1 LDAEAERMK
10 TIRLIGV
17 WVCLLLG
24 LAIANLAL
32 RTPPPLAA
40 NAPADQF
47 SAGRA
52 MVDVRAIGQK
62 AHPIGSSEIVRVRD
76 HLMGRLNGLG
86 LEVFVRPG
94 EGVRAADT
102 WSPRSVGVGAVQNLI
117 ATLPG
122 TDQDAP
128 AVLVMS
134 HYDTVHNSPGAADD
148 TAGVAAALEIAR
160 ALKAGPP
167 PARDVIFLFTDGEE
181 PGLLGAEAFFSRDP
195 LRQHVGVVINMETR
209 GDAGRA
215 AMFQTGPGS
224 GDLIRLYAGAARQ
237 PTANS
242 VAAAVY
248 QRMPNDTDFTHAL
261 RQGLP
266 GLNFAFIDDQ
276 LAYHTPLATPEHLNQ
291 GSLQNLGDQALPVVR
306 ALATSAALPARSPDL
321 IYSDVLALGVVAYPV
336 EIGWAILGLAG
347 LLIVFTG
354 VRAWRGKAVTL
365 VEILRGIAGFLL
377 LAASAVLALHL
388 AGRLIG
394 VTDHQRF
401 YAVLGQFD
409 ALLLGAG
416 ILLIGV
422 CLTVLVLQARGKG
435 RILLS
440 LLALGAG
447 GLCCLRGLDTIGLG
461 LAGGVIVLAWLSLG
475 RGVGVFG
482 AWLGALLVVLGL
494 AVTAQVMMPGVS
506 VMLAWPLLAA
516 SLAAALVMAVGGTRD
531 RRVAWALTLAVC
543 VVAIAVAAQL
553 SAWGALF
560 FAGVGLD
567 EPAVLAVFAI
577 LAAPAL
583 LPLAF
588 DFAAYRWAPVFAAV
602 AGAAGVGLLLYAG
615 LAEGGPTRPR
625 LAEASHLAD
634 LSTGTA
640 WRVSPQPRLDPWS
653 RVVLSDAG
661 NTPVQKAYPPLYRQ
675 PVWMAPTA
683 VLPVERPVLT
693 IDRAGDRLLIRA
705 VPTAGAEVL
714 TLRLRPSLALGEPR
728 LNGRPL
734 ALPTQAGAW
743 SSLSYHAPDPNG
755 VTLSFTAKAA
765 GKVEVAVVEI
775 HDGWPRGAAAIPAK
789 PAELMATGYSDK
801 TIVLDRGAL
810 NWPAFAPGEGA
821 P

>member
-1 LDAEAERMK
+1 MK
-10 TIRLIGV
+10 TVRLLGV

-32 RTPPPLAA
+32 RTPPPLPA

-52 MVDVRAIGQK
+52 MVDVRAIGRK
-62 AHPIGSSEIVRVRD
+62 PHPIGSAEIVRVRD
-76 HLMGRLNGLG
+76 HLLSQVNGLG
-86 LEVFVRPG
+86 LEVLVRSG
-94 EGVRAADT
+94 EGVRDAAK
-102 WSPRSVGVGAVQNLI
+102 WSPRATAVGAVQNI
-117 ATLPG
+117 VAILPG
-122 TDQDAP
+122 TDRDAP

-148 TAGVAAALEIAR
+148 SAGVAAALEIAR
-160 ALKAGPP
+160 ALKAGPA

-181 PGLLGAEAFFSRDP
+181 PGLLGAEAFFARDP
-195 LRQHVGVVINMETR
+195 LRDHVGVVINMEAR

-215 AMFQTGPGS
+215 AMFQAGPDS
-224 GDLIRLYAGAARQ
+224 GDLIGVYARAAHQ

-242 VAAAVY
+242 LAAAVY

-261 RQGLP
+261 RKGLP

-276 LAYHTPLATPEHLNQ
+276 LAYHTPLSTPEHLNQ

-306 ALATSAALPARSPDL
+306 ALATGAALPAKSPDL
-321 IYSDVLALGVVAYPV
+321 IYSDVLALGLVAYPV
-336 EIGWAILGLAG
+336 NVGWAILAVAG

-354 VRAWRGKAVTL
+354 YRALRGKAVTF

-377 LAASAVLALHL
+377 LAAAAVLALHL

-394 VTDHQRF
+394 IGDQQRY
-401 YAVLGQFD
+401 YAVLGQFN
-409 ALLLGAG
+409 ALLPGAG

-422 CLTVLVLQARGKG
+422 CVSILILQARGTG
-435 RILLS
+435 IGDRIWLS
-440 LLALGAG
+440 VVAAALGGACSLVG
-447 GLCCLRGLDTIGLG
+447 GFDPVGLY

-475 RGVGVFG
+475 KGIGVFG
-482 AWLGALLVVLGL
+482 AWLGSLSVLLAL
-494 AVTAQVMMPGVS
+494 AVAAMILVPGGS

-516 SLAAALVMAVGGTRD
+516 SLVAALVMAVGGTRD
-531 RRVAWALTLAVC
+531 RRVAWALTLVVSLVAVA
-543 VVAIAVAAQL
+543 VVAQL
-553 SAWGALF
+553 GSWGAWT
-560 FAGVGLD
+560 FAGVGLQ

-588 DFAAYRWAPVFAAV
+588 DFAAYRWAPVFAGV
-602 AGAAGVGLLLYAG
+602 AAAAGVGLLLYAG

-640 WRVSPQPRLDPWS
+640 WRVSPLPRLDPWS
-653 RVVLSDAG
+653 RVVLSDND
-661 NTPVQKAYPPLYRQ
+661 NTPVLKAYPPLYRN

-693 IDRAGDRLLIRA
+693 INRAGDRLLIRA

-714 TLRLRPSLALGEPR
+714 TLRIRPSLELDGPR

-734 ALPTQAGAW
+734 VLPTQAGEW

-775 HDGWPRGAAAIPAK
+775 RDGWPRGSSAIPAK
-789 PAELMATGYSDK
+789 PEALMSTGYSDK

-810 NWPAFAPGEGA
+810 SWPAYVEGDGE
-821 P
+821 

>member
-1 LDAEAERMK
+1 MK
-10 TIRLIGV
+10 TVRLLGV

-62 AHPIGSSEIVRVRD
+62 PHPIGSAEIVRVRD
-76 HLMGRLNGLG
+76 HLLARVNGLG
-86 LEVFVRPG
+86 LEVLVRSG
-94 EGVRAADT
+94 EGVRDAAK
-102 WSPRSVGVGAVQNLI
+102 WSPRATAVGAVQNI
-117 ATLPG
+117 VATLPG
-122 TDQDAP
+122 IDRDAL

-148 TAGVAAALEIAR
+148 SAGVAAALEIAR
-160 ALKAGPP
+160 ALQAGPT

-181 PGLLGAEAFFSRDP
+181 PGLLGAEAFFTRDP
-195 LRQHVGVVINMETR
+195 LRDHVGVVINMEAR

-215 AMFQTGPGS
+215 AMFQTGPDS
-224 GDLIRLYAGAARQ
+224 GDLIGVYARAAHQ

-242 VAAAVY
+242 LAAAVY

-261 RQGLP
+261 RKGLP

-276 LAYHTPLATPEHLNQ
+276 LAYHTPLATPDHLNQ

-306 ALATSAALPARSPDL
+306 ALATGAALPAKSPDL
-321 IYSDVLALGVVAYPV
+321 IYSDVLALGLVAYPV
-336 EIGWAILGLAG
+336 NVGWAILAVAG

-354 VRAWRGKAVTL
+354 YRALRGKAVTL
-365 VEILRGIAGFLL
+365 MEILRGIAGFLL

-394 VTDHQRF
+394 IGDQQRY
-401 YAVLGQFD
+401 YAVLGQFN
-409 ALLLGAG
+409 ALLPGAG

-422 CLTVLVLQARGKG
+422 CVSILILQARGLR
-435 RILLS
+435 RIWGKVWIS
-440 LLALGAG
+440 LVAAVLGGACSLVG
-447 GLCCLRGLDTIGLG
+447 GFDPIGLY

-475 RGVGVFG
+475 KGIGVFG
-482 AWLGALLVVLGL
+482 AWLGSLLVLLAL
-494 AVTAQVMMPGVS
+494 AVAAMVLVPGGS

-516 SLAAALVMAVGGTRD
+516 SLVAALVMAVGGTRD
-531 RRVAWALTLAVC
+531 RRVAWLLTLAVSL
-543 VVAIAVAAQL
+543 VAIAVVAQL
-553 SAWGALF
+553 GSWGAWT
-560 FAGVGLD
+560 FAGVGLH
-567 EPAVLAVFAI
+567 EPAVLALFAI
-577 LAAPAL
+577 LVAPAL

-588 DFAAYRWAPVFAAV
+588 DFAAYRWAPVFAGV
-602 AGAAGVGLLLYAG
+602 AAAAGVGLLLYAG

-640 WRVSPQPRLDPWS
+640 WRVSPLPRLDPWS
-653 RVVLSDAG
+653 RVVLSDND
-661 NTPVQKAYPPLYRQ
+661 NTPVLKAYPPLYRN

-693 IDRAGDRLLIRA
+693 IARAGDRLLVRA
-705 VPTAGAEVL
+705 VPTPGAEVL
-714 TLRLRPSLALGEPR
+714 TLRIRPSLELGEPR

-734 ALPTQAGAW
+734 VLPTQAGEW

-775 HDGWPRGAAAIPAK
+775 RDGWPRGSSAIPAK
-789 PAELMATGYSDK
+789 PAELMSTGYSDK

-810 NWPAFAPGEGA
+810 AWPAYVEGA
-821 P
+821 EGN

>member
-1 LDAEAERMK
+1 MK
-10 TIRLIGV
+10 TIRLLGV

-32 RTPPPLAA
+32 RTPPPLPAD
-40 NAPADQF
+40 APADQF

-52 MVDVRAIGQK
+52 MVDVRAIGRK
-62 AHPIGSSEIVRVRD
+62 PHPIGSSEIVRVRD
-76 HLMGRLNGLG
+76 HLLSRVNGLG
-86 LEVFVRPG
+86 LEVLVRSG
-94 EGVRAADT
+94 EGVRDASKG
-102 WSPRSVGVGAVQNLI
+102 SPRATAVGAVQNI
-117 ATLPG
+117 VATLPG
-122 TDQDAP
+122 TDRDAP

-148 TAGVAAALEIAR
+148 SAGVAAALEIAR
-160 ALKAGPP
+160 ALKAGAT

-181 PGLLGAEAFFSRDP
+181 PGLLGAEAFFARDP
-195 LRQHVGVVINMETR
+195 LRDHVGVVINMEAR

-215 AMFQTGPGS
+215 AMFQTGPDS
-224 GDLIRLYAGAARQ
+224 GDLIGVYARAAHQ

-242 VAAAVY
+242 LAAAVY

-261 RQGLP
+261 RMGLP

-306 ALATSAALPARSPDL
+306 ALATGAALPARSPDV
-321 IYSDVLALGVVAYPV
+321 IYSDVLALGLLAYPIGV
-336 EIGWAILGLAG
+336 GWAILAVAG
-347 LLIVFTG
+347 ALIVFTG
-354 VRAWRGKAVTL
+354 YRALRGKAVTF

-377 LAASAVLALHL
+377 LAAGAVLALHL

-394 VTDHQRF
+394 IGDQQRY
-401 YAVLGQFD
+401 YAVLGQFN
-409 ALLLGAG
+409 ALLPGAG
-416 ILLIGV
+416 LLLIGV
-422 CLTVLVLQARGKG
+422 CVSILILQARGAGVWG
-435 RILLS
+435 RTWLS
-440 LLALGAG
+440 VAAAVLGGACSLVG
-447 GLCCLRGLDTIGLG
+447 GFDPIGLY

-475 RGVGVFG
+475 KGVGVFG
-482 AWLGALLVVLGL
+482 AWLGSLLVLLAL
-494 AVTAQVMMPGVS
+494 AVAAMVLVPGGS

-516 SLAAALVMAVGGTRD
+516 SLVAALVMAVGGTRD
-531 RRVAWALTLAVC
+531 RRVAWLLTLVVAL
-543 VVAIAVAAQL
+543 VAIAVVAQL
-553 SAWGALF
+553 GSWGAWT
-560 FAGVGLD
+560 FAGVGLQ

-588 DFAAYRWAPVFAAV
+588 DFAAYRWAPVFAGV
-602 AGAAGVGLLLYAG
+602 AATAGVGLLLYAG

-640 WRVSPQPRLDPWS
+640 WRVSPLPRLDPWS
-653 RVVLSDAG
+653 KVVLSDND
-661 NTPVQKAYPPLYRQ
+661 NTPTLKAYPPLYRR

-693 IDRAGDRLLIRA
+693 IARAGDRLLIRA

-714 TLRLRPSLALGEPR
+714 TLRIRPSLELGEPR

-734 ALPTQAGAW
+734 VLPTEAGEW

-755 VTLSFTAKAA
+755 VTLSFTARPA

-775 HDGWPRGAAAIPAK
+775 RDGWPRGASAIPAK
-789 PAELMATGYSDK
+789 PEALMSTGYSDK

-810 NWPAFAPGEGA
+810 AWPAFVDTDSQQ
-821 P
+821 

>member
-1 LDAEAERMK
+1 MK
-10 TIRLIGV
+10 TVRLLGV

-32 RTPPPLAA
+32 RTPPPLPA

-52 MVDVRAIGQK
+52 MVDVRAIGRK
-62 AHPIGSSEIVRVRD
+62 PHPIGSAEIVRVRD
-76 HLMGRLNGLG
+76 HLLSQVNGLG
-86 LEVFVRPG
+86 LEVLVRSG
-94 EGVRAADT
+94 EGVRDAAK
-102 WSPRSVGVGAVQNLI
+102 WSPRATAVGAVQNI
-117 ATLPG
+117 VAILPG
-122 TDQDAP
+122 TDRDAP

-148 TAGVAAALEIAR
+148 SAGVAAALEIAR
-160 ALKAGPP
+160 ALKTGPAP
-167 PARDVIFLFTDGEE
+167 VRDVIFLFTDGEE
-181 PGLLGAEAFFSRDP
+181 PGLLGAEAFFARDP
-195 LRQHVGVVINMETR
+195 LRDHVGVVINMEAR

-215 AMFQTGPGS
+215 AMFQTGPDS
-224 GDLIRLYAGAARQ
+224 GDLIGVHARAAHQ

-242 VAAAVY
+242 LAAAVY

-261 RQGLP
+261 RKGLP

-276 LAYHTPLATPEHLNQ
+276 LAYHTPLSTPEHLNQ

-306 ALATSAALPARSPDL
+306 ALATGAALPAKSPDL
-321 IYSDVLALGVVAYPV
+321 IYSDVLALGLVAYPV
-336 EIGWAILGLAG
+336 NVGWAILAVAG

-354 VRAWRGKAVTL
+354 YRALRGKAVTF

-377 LAASAVLALHL
+377 LAAAAVLALHL

-394 VTDHQRF
+394 IGDQQRY
-401 YAVLGQFD
+401 YAVLGQFN
-409 ALLLGAG
+409 ALLPGAG

-422 CLTVLVLQARGKG
+422 CVSILILQARGTGIGG
-435 RILLS
+435 RIWLS
-440 LLALGAG
+440 VVAAALGGACSLVG
-447 GLCCLRGLDTIGLG
+447 GFDPVGLY

-475 RGVGVFG
+475 KGIGVFG
-482 AWLGALLVVLGL
+482 AWLGSLLVLLAL
-494 AVTAQVMMPGVS
+494 AVAAMVLVPGGS

-516 SLAAALVMAVGGTRD
+516 SLVAALVMAVGGTRD
-531 RRVAWALTLAVC
+531 RRVAWALTLVVSLVAVA
-543 VVAIAVAAQL
+543 VVAQL
-553 SAWGALF
+553 GSWGAWT
-560 FAGVGLD
+560 FAGVGLQ

-588 DFAAYRWAPVFAAV
+588 DFAAYRWAPVFAGV
-602 AGAAGVGLLLYAG
+602 AAAAGVGLLLYAG

-640 WRVSPQPRLDPWS
+640 WRVSPLPRLDPWS
-653 RVVLSDAG
+653 RVVLSDND
-661 NTPVQKAYPPLYRQ
+661 NTPVLKAYPPLYRN

-693 IDRAGDRLLIRA
+693 INRAGDRLLIRA

-714 TLRLRPSLALGEPR
+714 TLRIRPSLELDGPR

-734 ALPTQAGAW
+734 VLPTQAGEW

-755 VTLSFTAKAA
+755 VTLSFTARDA

-775 HDGWPRGAAAIPAK
+775 RDGWPRGSSAIPAK
-789 PAELMATGYSDK
+789 PEALMSTGYSDK

-810 NWPAFAPGEGA
+810 SWPAYVEGDGE
-821 P
+821 

>member
-1 LDAEAERMK
+1 MK

-17 WVCLLLG
+17 WACLLLG

-32 RTPPPLAA
+32 RTPPPLPA

-52 MVDVRAIGQK
+52 MVDVRAIGGK
-62 AHPIGSSEIVRVRD
+62 PHPIGSAEIARVRD
-76 HLMGRLNGLG
+76 HLIGRISEMG
-86 LEVFVRPG
+86 LEVLVRPG
-94 EGVRAADT
+94 EGVRAPDK
-102 WSPRSVGVGAVQNLI
+102 WSPRSVGVGAVQNI
-117 ATLPG
+117 VATLPG
-122 TDQDAP
+122 TDRDAP

-134 HYDTVHNSPGAADD
+134 HYDTVPNSPGAADD
-148 TAGVAAALEIAR
+148 TAGVAAALEVAR
-160 ALKAGPP
+160 ALKAGPAP
-167 PARDVIFLFTDGEE
+167 TRDVIFLFTDGEE
-181 PGLLGAEAFFSRDP
+181 PGLLGAEAFFGRDP
-195 LRQHVGVVINMETR
+195 LREHVGVVINLETR

-215 AMFQTGPGS
+215 ALVQTGPDS
-224 GDLIRLYAGAARQ
+224 GDLVRLYAGAARQ

-248 QRMPNDTDFTHAL
+248 QRMPNDTDLTHAL

-276 LAYHTPLATPEHLNQ
+276 LAYHTPLATPQHLNQ
-291 GSLQNLGDQALPVVR
+291 GSLQTLGDQVLPTVR
-306 ALATSAALPARSPDL
+306 ALALGATLPAKSPDL
-321 IYSDVLALGVVAYPV
+321 IYSDVLALGMVTYPV
-336 EIGWAILGLAG
+336 EIGWAILAVAG

-354 VRAWRGKAVTL
+354 VRALRGRAVNA

-377 LAASAVLALHL
+377 LAASAILALHL

-394 VTDHQRF
+394 IGDQQRL
-401 YAVLGQFD
+401 YAVLGQFN
-409 ALLLGAG
+409 ALLLGSG

-422 CLTVLVLQARGKG
+422 CLCVLVLQARGTG
-435 RILLS
+435 RVWVS
-440 LLALGAG
+440 LVALAAG
-447 GLCCLRGLDTIGLG
+447 GACSLVGGFDPIGLG
-461 LAGGVIVLAWLSLG
+461 LAGAVIVLAWLSLG
-475 RGVGVFG
+475 KGVGVFG

-494 AVTAQVMMPGVS
+494 AVTAQALLPGAS

-516 SLAAALVMAVGGTRD
+516 SLVAALVMAVGGTRD
-531 RRVAWALTLAVC
+531 RRVAWLLTLV
-543 VVAIAVAAQL
+543 VSLVAIAVVAQL
-553 SAWGALF
+553 GSWGALIF
-560 FAGVGLD
+560 SGVGLM
-567 EPAVLAVFAI
+567 EPAVLALFAI

-588 DFAAYRWAPVFAAV
+588 DFAAAKWAPASAAVAAV
-602 AGAAGVGLLLYAG
+602 AGAGLLLYAG
-615 LAEGGPTRPR
+615 LADGGPTRPR

-653 RVVLSDAG
+653 KVVLSDAN
-661 NTPVQKAYPPLYRQ
+661 NTPVQKAYPPLYRN
-675 PVWMAPTA
+675 PVWMAPTQ

-693 IDRAGDRLLIRA
+693 LDRSGDRLLVRV

-714 TLRLRPSLALGEPR
+714 TLRIRPSLPLDGPR
-728 LNGRPL
+728 LNGRPIT
-734 ALPTQAGAW
+734 LPTVAGQW

-765 GKVEVAVVEI
+765 GKIEVAVVEI
-775 HDGWPRGAAAIPAK
+775 HDGWPRGASAIPAK

-801 TIVLDRGAL
+801 TLVLDRGAL
-810 NWPAFAPGEGA
+810 SWPAYQAEA
-821 P
+821 ED

>member
-1 LDAEAERMK
+1 MK
-10 TIRLIGV
+10 TIRLLGV

-32 RTPPPLAA
+32 RTPPPLPA

-62 AHPIGSSEIVRVRD
+62 PHPIGSAEIVRVRD
-76 HLMGRLNGLG
+76 HLLTRVNGLG
-86 LEVFVRPG
+86 LEVLVRSG
-94 EGVRAADT
+94 EGVRDAAK
-102 WSPRSVGVGAVQNLI
+102 WSPRATAVGAVQNII

-122 TDQDAP
+122 TDRDAP

-148 TAGVAAALEIAR
+148 SAGVAAALEIAR
-160 ALKAGPP
+160 ALQTGPP
-167 PARDVIFLFTDGEE
+167 LARDVIFLFTDGEE

-195 LRQHVGVVINMETR
+195 LRDHVGVVINMEAR

-215 AMFQTGPGS
+215 AMFQTGPEA
-224 GDLIRLYAGAARQ
+224 GDLIGVYARAAHQ

-242 VAAAVY
+242 LAAAVY

-261 RQGLP
+261 RKGLP

-276 LAYHTPLATPEHLNQ
+276 LAYHTPLATPDHLNQ

-306 ALATSAALPARSPDL
+306 ALATGAALPAKSPDL
-321 IYSDVLALGVVAYPV
+321 IYSDVLALGLLAYPV
-336 EIGWAILGLAG
+336 SVGWAILAVAG

-354 VRAWRGKAVTL
+354 YRALRGKAVTF
-365 VEILRGIAGFLL
+365 VEILRGVAGFLL
-377 LAASAVLALHL
+377 LAVSAVLALHL

-394 VTDHQRF
+394 IGDQQRY
-401 YAVLGQFD
+401 YAVLGQFN
-409 ALLLGAG
+409 ALLPGAG
-416 ILLIGV
+416 VLLIGV
-422 CLTVLVLQARGKG
+422 CVSILILQARGLK
-435 RILLS
+435 RIWGKIWVS
-440 LLALGAG
+440 LIAAALGGACSLVG
-447 GLCCLRGLDTIGLG
+447 GFDQIGLG
-461 LAGGVIVLAWLSLG
+461 LAGAAIVLAWLSLG
-475 RGVGVFG
+475 KGIGVFG
-482 AWLGALLVVLGL
+482 AWLGSLLVLLAL
-494 AVTAQVMMPGVS
+494 AVAAMILLPGGS

-516 SLAAALVMAVGGTRD
+516 SLVSALVMAVGGTRD

-543 VVAIAVAAQL
+543 LVAIAVVAQL
-553 SAWGALF
+553 GSWGAWT
-560 FAGVGLD
+560 FAGVGLM

-588 DFAAYRWAPVFAAV
+588 DFAAYRWAPVFAGVAAA
-602 AGAAGVGLLLYAG
+602 AGAGLLAYAG
-615 LAEGGPTRPR
+615 LADGGPTRPR

-640 WRVSPQPRLDPWS
+640 WRVSPLPRLDPWS
-653 RVVLSDAG
+653 RVVLSD
-661 NTPVQKAYPPLYRQ
+661 NDHTPALKAYPPLYRQ

-693 IDRAGDRLLIRA
+693 IARAGDRLLVRA

-714 TLRLRPSLALGEPR
+714 TLRIRPSLDLAEPR
-728 LNGRPL
+728 LNGRPVV
-734 ALPTQAGAW
+734 LPTQAGEW

-765 GKVEVAVVEI
+765 GKVDVAVVEI
-775 HDGWPRGAAAIPAK
+775 RDGWPRGSSAIPAK
-789 PAELMATGYSDK
+789 PAGLMSTGYSDK
-801 TIVLDRGAL
+801 TIVLDRGTLA
-810 NWPAFAPGEGA
+810 WPAFVEGDA
-821 P
+821 E

>member
-1 LDAEAERMK
+1 MK
-10 TIRLIGV
+10 TVRLLGV

-32 RTPPPLAA
+32 RTPPPLPA

-62 AHPIGSSEIVRVRD
+62 PHPIGSAEIVRVRD
-76 HLMGRLNGLG
+76 HLLARVNGLG
-86 LEVFVRPG
+86 LEVSLRSG
-94 EGVRAADT
+94 EGVRDAAK
-102 WSPRSVGVGAVQNLI
+102 WSPRATAVGAVQNI
-117 ATLPG
+117 VATLPG
-122 TDQDAP
+122 TDRDAP

-148 TAGVAAALEIAR
+148 SAGVAAALEIAR
-160 ALKAGPP
+160 ALKAGPT

-181 PGLLGAEAFFSRDP
+181 PGLLGAEAFFARDP
-195 LRQHVGVVINMETR
+195 LRDHVGVVINMEAR

-215 AMFQTGPGS
+215 AMFQTGPDS
-224 GDLIRLYAGAARQ
+224 GDLIGVYARAAHQ

-242 VAAAVY
+242 LAAAVY

-261 RQGLP
+261 RKGLP

-276 LAYHTPLATPEHLNQ
+276 LAYHTPLATPDHLNQ

-306 ALATSAALPARSPDL
+306 ALATNAALPAKSPDL
-321 IYSDVLALGVVAYPV
+321 IYSDVLALGLVAYPV
-336 EIGWAILGLAG
+336 NVGWAILAVAG
-347 LLIVFTG
+347 LLIIFTG
-354 VRAWRGKAVTL
+354 YRALRGKAVTF

-394 VTDHQRF
+394 IGDQQRY
-401 YAVLGQFD
+401 YAVLGQFN
-409 ALLLGAG
+409 ALLPGAG

-422 CLTVLVLQARGKG
+422 CVSILILQARGLR
-435 RILLS
+435 RIWGKIWIS
-440 LLALGAG
+440 LVAAVLGGACSLVG
-447 GLCCLRGLDTIGLG
+447 GFDPIGLY
-461 LAGGVIVLAWLSLG
+461 LAGGVIVLAWLSIG
-475 RGVGVFG
+475 KGIGVFG
-482 AWLGALLVVLGL
+482 AWLGSLLVLLAL
-494 AVTAQVMMPGVS
+494 AVAAMVLVPGGS

-516 SLAAALVMAVGGTRD
+516 SLVAALVMAVGGTRD
-531 RRVAWALTLAVC
+531 RRVAWLLTLV
-543 VVAIAVAAQL
+543 VSLVAIAVVAQL
-553 SAWGALF
+553 GSWGAWT
-560 FAGVGLD
+560 FAGVGLQ

-588 DFAAYRWAPVFAAV
+588 DFAAYRWAPVFAGV
-602 AGAAGVGLLLYAG
+602 AAAAGVGLLLYAG

-640 WRVSPQPRLDPWS
+640 WRVSPLPRLDPWS
-653 RVVLSDAG
+653 RVVLSDND
-661 NTPVQKAYPPLYRQ
+661 NTPVLKAYPPLYRN

-693 IDRAGDRLLIRA
+693 INRAGDRLLVRA
-705 VPTAGAEVL
+705 VPTPGAEVL
-714 TLRLRPSLALGEPR
+714 TLRIRPSLELGEPR

-734 ALPTQAGAW
+734 VLPTQAGEW

-775 HDGWPRGAAAIPAK
+775 RDGWPRGSSAIPAK
-789 PAELMATGYSDK
+789 PAELMSTGYSDK

-810 NWPAFAPGEGA
+810 AWPAYVEGDA
-821 P
+821 Q

>member
-1 LDAEAERMK
+1 MK
-10 TIRLIGV
+10 TVRLLGV

-32 RTPPPLAA
+32 RTPPPLPA

-52 MVDVRAIGQK
+52 MVDVRAIGRK
-62 AHPIGSSEIVRVRD
+62 PHPIGSAEIVRVRD
-76 HLMGRLNGLG
+76 HLLSQVNGLG
-86 LEVFVRPG
+86 LEVLVRSG
-94 EGVRAADT
+94 EGVRDAAK
-102 WSPRSVGVGAVQNLI
+102 WSPRATAVGAVQNI
-117 ATLPG
+117 VAILPG
-122 TDQDAP
+122 TDRDAP

-148 TAGVAAALEIAR
+148 SAGVAAALEIAR
-160 ALKAGPP
+160 ALKTGPAP
-167 PARDVIFLFTDGEE
+167 VRDVIFLFTDGEE
-181 PGLLGAEAFFSRDP
+181 PGLLGAEAFFARDP
-195 LRQHVGVVINMETR
+195 LRDHVGVVINMEAR

-215 AMFQTGPGS
+215 AMFQTGPDS
-224 GDLIRLYAGAARQ
+224 GDLIGVYARAAHQ

-242 VAAAVY
+242 LAAAVY

-261 RQGLP
+261 RKGLP

-276 LAYHTPLATPEHLNQ
+276 LAYHTPLSTPEHLNQ

-306 ALATSAALPARSPDL
+306 ALATGAALPAKSPDL
-321 IYSDVLALGVVAYPV
+321 IYSDVLALGLVAYPV
-336 EIGWAILGLAG
+336 NVGWAILAVAG

-354 VRAWRGKAVTL
+354 YRALRGKAVTF

-377 LAASAVLALHL
+377 LAAAAVLALHL

-394 VTDHQRF
+394 IGDQQRY
-401 YAVLGQFD
+401 YAVLGQFN
-409 ALLLGAG
+409 ALLPGAG

-422 CLTVLVLQARGKG
+422 CVSILILQARGTGIGG
-435 RILLS
+435 RIWLS
-440 LLALGAG
+440 VVAAALGGACSLVG
-447 GLCCLRGLDTIGLG
+447 GFDPVGLY

-475 RGVGVFG
+475 KGIGVFG
-482 AWLGALLVVLGL
+482 AWLGSLLVLLAL
-494 AVTAQVMMPGVS
+494 AVAAMVLVPGGS

-516 SLAAALVMAVGGTRD
+516 SLVAALVMAVGGTRD
-531 RRVAWALTLAVC
+531 RRVAWALTLVVSLVAVA
-543 VVAIAVAAQL
+543 VVAQL
-553 SAWGALF
+553 GSWGAWT
-560 FAGVGLD
+560 FAGVGLQ

-588 DFAAYRWAPVFAAV
+588 DFAAYRWAPVFAGV
-602 AGAAGVGLLLYAG
+602 AAAAGVGLLLYAG

-640 WRVSPQPRLDPWS
+640 WRVSPLPRLDPWS
-653 RVVLSDAG
+653 RVVLSDND
-661 NTPVQKAYPPLYRQ
+661 NTPVLKAYPPLYRN

-693 IDRAGDRLLIRA
+693 INRAGDRLLIRA

-714 TLRLRPSLALGEPR
+714 TLRIRPSLELDGPR

-734 ALPTQAGAW
+734 VLPTQAGEW

-755 VTLSFTAKAA
+755 VTLSFTARDA

-775 HDGWPRGAAAIPAK
+775 RDGWPRGSSAIPAK
-789 PAELMATGYSDK
+789 PEALMSTGYSDK

-810 NWPAFAPGEGA
+810 SWPAYVEGDGE
-821 P
+821 

>member
-1 LDAEAERMK
+1 MK
-10 TIRLIGV
+10 TVRLLGV

-32 RTPPPLAA
+32 RTPPPLPAD
-40 NAPADQF
+40 APADQF
-47 SAGRA
+47 SATRA
-52 MVDVRAIGQK
+52 MADVRAIGQK
-62 AHPIGSSEIVRVRD
+62 PHPIGSAEIVRVRD
-76 HLMGRLNGLG
+76 HLMGRINGLG
-86 LEVFVRPG
+86 LDVFVRPG
-94 EGVRAADT
+94 EGVRDAAQG
-102 WSPRSVGVGAVQNLI
+102 SRSVAVGAVQNI
-117 ATLPG
+117 VATLPG
-122 TDQDAP
+122 TDRDAP

-148 TAGVAAALEIAR
+148 SAGVAAALEIAR
-160 ALKAGPP
+160 ALKTGPQP
-167 PARDVIFLFTDGEE
+167 TRDVIFLFTDGEE
-181 PGLLGAEAFFSRDP
+181 PGLLGAEAFFARDP
-195 LRQHVGVVINMETR
+195 LREHVGVVVNMEAR

-215 AMFQTGPGS
+215 AMFQTGPDS
-224 GDLIRLYAGAARQ
+224 GDLVRLYAGNAQQ

-242 VAAAVY
+242 LAAAIY
-248 QRMPNDTDFTHAL
+248 KRMPNDTDFTHAL
-261 RQGLP
+261 RMGLP

-291 GSLQNLGDQALPVVR
+291 GSLQNLGDQALPTVR
-306 ALATSAALPARSPDL
+306 ALAMGAALPAKSPDL
-321 IYSDVLALGVVAYPV
+321 IYSDVLALGLVAYPV
-336 EIGWAILGLAG
+336 NVGWAILALAG
-347 LLIVFTG
+347 VLIVFTG
-354 VRAWRGKAVTL
+354 YRALRGKAVTL

-377 LAASAVLALHL
+377 LGAGAVLALHL

-394 VTDHQRF
+394 IADMQRY
-401 YAVLGQFD
+401 YAVLGQFNV
-409 ALLLGAG
+409 LLPGAG

-422 CLTVLVLQARGKG
+422 CLTVLILQARRTG
-435 RILLS
+435 RIWISVAGLV
-440 LLALGAG
+440 AG
-447 GLCCLRGLDTIGLG
+447 GACSLVGGFDQIGLG
-461 LAGGVIVLAWLSLG
+461 LGVAVVVLAWLSLG
-475 RGVGVFG
+475 KGVGVFG

-494 AVTAQVMMPGVS
+494 AITAQALMPGAS

-531 RRVAWALTLAVC
+531 RRVAWLLTVAIAL
-543 VVAIAVAAQL
+543 VAIAVVAQL
-553 SAWGALF
+553 GAWGAWT
-560 FAGVGLD
+560 FAGVGLQ

-588 DFAAYRWAPVFAAV
+588 DFAAYRWAPVFAGVAV
-602 AGAAGVGLLLYAG
+602 AAGAGLLLYAG
-615 LAEGGPTRPR
+615 LGDGGPTRPQ

-653 RVVLSDAG
+653 RVVLSDNDAK
-661 NTPVQKAYPPLYRQ
+661 PVRQTYPPLFRD

-714 TLRLRPSLALGEPR
+714 TLRLRPSIDLGEPR
-728 LNGRPL
+728 LNGRPI
-734 ALPTQAGAW
+734 ALPTRAGDW
-743 SSLSYHAPDPNG
+743 TSLSYHAPDPNG
-755 VTLSFTAKAA
+755 VTLSFTARPA

-775 HDGWPRGAAAIPAK
+775 RDGWPRGVSAIPAK
-789 PAELMATGYSDK
+789 PAGLMGMGYSDK

-810 NWPAFAPGEGA
+810 GWPASTEGA
-821 P
+821 ED

>member
-1 LDAEAERMK
+1 MK
-10 TIRLIGV
+10 TVRLLGV

-32 RTPPPLAA
+32 RTPPPLPAD
-40 NAPADQF
+40 APADRF
-47 SAGRA
+47 SAARA

-62 AHPIGSSEIVRVRD
+62 PHPIGSAEIVRVRD
-76 HLMGRLNGLG
+76 HLLGRVNSLG
-86 LEVFVRPG
+86 LEVLVRPG
-94 EGVRAADT
+94 EGVREATEGSRA
-102 WSPRSVGVGAVQNLI
+102 VAVGAVQNLV

-122 TDQDAP
+122 TDRDAP

-148 TAGVAAALEIAR
+148 SAGVAAALEIAR

-181 PGLLGAEAFFSRDP
+181 PGLLGAEAFFARDP
-195 LRQHVGVVINMETR
+195 LRDHVGVVVNLEAR

-215 AMFQTGPGS
+215 AMFQTGPES
-224 GDLIRLYAGAARQ
+224 GDLIRLYAANARQ

-242 VAAAVY
+242 LAAAVY

-261 RQGLP
+261 RKGLP
-266 GLNFAFIDDQ
+266 GLNFAFIGDQ
-276 LAYHTPLATPEHLNQ
+276 LAYHTPLATPDHLDP
-291 GSLQNLGDQALPVVR
+291 GSLQNLGDQALPTVR
-306 ALATSAALPARSPDL
+306 ALAMGAALPPPAPDL
-321 IYSDVLALGVVAYPV
+321 IYSDVLALGLVAYPV
-336 EIGWAILGLAG
+336 EVGWAILAVAG

-354 VRAWRGKAVTL
+354 FRALRGRAVTA

-377 LAASAVLALHL
+377 LTASAILALHL

-394 VTDHQRF
+394 IADQQRY

-409 ALLLGAG
+409 ALLSGAG
-416 ILLIGV
+416 VLLIGV
-422 CLTVLVLQARGKG
+422 CLTVLILQARGRG
-435 RILLS
+435 RIS
-440 LLALGAG
+440 VSVAALAAG
-447 GLCCLRGLDTIGLG
+447 GACCLVGGLDPIGLG
-461 LAGGVIVLAWLSLG
+461 LAGAVIVLAWLSLG
-475 RGVGVFG
+475 KGVGVFG

-494 AVTAQVMMPGVS
+494 AVAAQALLPGGS

-543 VVAIAVAAQL
+543 LFAVAVVAQL
-553 SAWGALF
+553 GAWGAWT
-560 FAGVGLD
+560 FAGVGLI
-567 EPAVLAVFAI
+567 EPAVLAAFAI

-588 DFAAYRWAPVFAAV
+588 DFAAYRWAPVFAGVAAV
-602 AGAAGVGLLLYAG
+602 AGAGLLLYAG
-615 LAEGGPTRPR
+615 VAEGGPTRPR

-653 RVVLSDAG
+653 RVVLSDNDAR
-661 NTPVQKAYPPLYRQ
+661 PVRQAYPPLYRA

-693 IDRAGDRLLIRA
+693 IDRAGDRLLVRA
-705 VPTAGAEVL
+705 VPTPGAEVV
-714 TLRLRPSLALGEPR
+714 TLRLRPSLVLGEPR
-728 LNGRPL
+728 LNGRPI
-734 ALPTQAGAW
+734 ALPTQAGQW
-743 SSLSYHAPDPNG
+743 SALSYHAPDPNG
-755 VTLSFTAKAA
+755 VTLSFTAREA
-765 GKVEVAVVEI
+765 GRIEVAVVEI
-775 HDGWPRGAAAIPAK
+775 RDGWPRGVSAIPAK
-789 PAELMATGYSDK
+789 PAELMASGYSDK
-801 TIVLDRGAL
+801 TIVLDRGTL
-810 NWPAFAPGEGA
+810 DWPAFVEGA
-821 P
+821 QTEESLLP